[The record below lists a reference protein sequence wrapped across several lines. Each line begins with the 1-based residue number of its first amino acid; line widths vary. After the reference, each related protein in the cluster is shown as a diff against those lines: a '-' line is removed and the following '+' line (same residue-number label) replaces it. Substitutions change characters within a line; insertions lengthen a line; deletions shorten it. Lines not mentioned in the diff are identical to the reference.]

1 MFRVGAVLVG
11 LSLLVLV
18 EVVVRLFFAPIPAID
33 LEDPYVSFE
42 GTRPLFVSDPEG
54 ERFET
59 SSERLTFFQKDSFSV
74 TKHAQT
80 KRVFCLGGS
89 TVQGRPYSIETS
101 FTTWLQLNLQ
111 AGRPETQWEVVN
123 CGGISY
129 ASYRLVTLM
138 REMLGYDPDLFIIYT
153 GHNEF
158 LEDRTYE
165 RIKKMPQALIKL
177 HRMMLKLQTYRLI
190 STRRRQG
197 FSRSI
202 LPVEVQAKLDYEKG
216 LESYR
221 RDDVWHDGT
230 IEHFGRNL
238 ETLVQMSLDADVPII
253 LVNPVSNIRDCPP
266 FKSQFSE
273 DLSKREVEKVV
284 ELWEQASRLDWAD
297 VADKVKLLEQAL
309 AIEERHAG
317 LLYATGKCYERM
329 GRWNEAKE
337 RFLAAKE
344 EDICPLRILEPMREA
359 IFEVAGRYKVPLV
372 DAEMIFE
379 EQADNAIAGNLWLLD
394 HVHPTISGHQLIAK
408 ALFDEMVR
416 LKLVNSTDDFEAGR
430 EELWREHL
438 TSLDDIYFAHGARRL
453 KKVQEWSRGKI
464 PNPPLK

>member
-1 MFRVGAVLVG
+1 MMFRVGAVLVG

-18 EVVVRLFFAPIPAID
+18 EVVVRLFFATAPAID

-42 GTRPLFVSDPEG
+42 GTRPLFVSDSEG

-59 SSERLTFFQKDSFSV
+59 SSQRLTFFQKDSFSV
-74 TKHAQT
+74 TKNAQT

-138 REMLGYDPDLFIIYT
+138 QEMLGHDPDLFIIYT

-197 FSRSI
+197 FSKSV
-202 LPVEVQAKLDYEKG
+202 LPLEVQAKLDYEKG

-238 ETLVQMSLDADVPII
+238 ETLVRMSLDADVPII
-253 LVNPVSNIRDCPP
+253 LVNPVSNIRDCAP

-273 DLSKREVEKVV
+273 DLSKGEVEKVV
-284 ELWEQASRLDWAD
+284 ELWEQASKLDWVD

-309 AIEERHAG
+309 EIEERHAG
-317 LLYATGKCYERM
+317 LLYAAGKCYERM

-344 EDICPLRILEPMREA
+344 EDICPLRILEPMRE
-359 IFEVAGRYKVPLV
+359 V
-372 DAEMIFE
+372 IFE
-379 EQADNAIAGNLWLLD
+379 EQADNAIVGNLQLLD
-394 HVHPTISGHQLIAK
+394 HMHPTISGHQLIAK
-408 ALFDEMVR
+408 ALFDEMIR
-416 LKLVNSTDDFEAGR
+416 LKLVNSADDFEIRR

-438 TSLDDIYFAHGARRL
+438 ASLDDIYFAHGARRL

-464 PNPPLK
+464 PNPPSK

>member
-1 MFRVGAVLVG
+1 MYFKPLNGKYRFVMFRVGAVLVG

-18 EVVVRLFFAPIPAID
+18 EVVVRLFFAPVAAID

-42 GTRPLFVSDPEG
+42 GTRPLFVSDSEG

-59 SSERLTFFQKDSFSV
+59 SSQRLAFFQKDSFSV
-74 TKHAQT
+74 TKNAQT

-111 AGRPETQWEVVN
+111 AGRPESQWEVVN

-138 REMLGYDPDLFIIYT
+138 REMLGHDPDLFIIYT

-165 RIKKMPQALIKL
+165 RIKKMPQALNKL

-190 STRRRQG
+190 LTRKRQS
-197 FSRSI
+197 FSRSV

-253 LVNPVSNIRDCPP
+253 LINPVSNIRDCAP
-266 FKSQFSE
+266 FKSQFS
-273 DLSKREVEKVV
+273 
-284 ELWEQASRLDWAD
+284 
-297 VADKVKLLEQAL
+297 
-309 AIEERHAG
+309 G
-317 LLYATGKCYERM
+317 LQ
-329 GRWNEAKE
+329 
-337 RFLAAKE
+337 F
-344 EDICPLRILEPMREA
+344 
-359 IFEVAGRYKVPLV
+359 
-372 DAEMIFE
+372 
-379 EQADNAIAGNLWLLD
+379 
-394 HVHPTISGHQLIAK
+394 S
-408 ALFDEMVR
+408 
-416 LKLVNSTDDFEAGR
+416 
-430 EELWREHL
+430 
-438 TSLDDIYFAHGARRL
+438 
-453 KKVQEWSRGKI
+453 
-464 PNPPLK
+464 